1 MKRTGLNMKSICKY
15 LLLLLPVLMQGC
27 REKNR
32 AAEETGNVRKNEAF
46 VIFPDAPKLM
56 DDWSRENT
64 LIVHTLSDAGY
75 LHPTNY
81 SFQNARLILSFTH
94 PALLTVDQ
102 VQLKLSPC
110 LARSLP
116 VVDADELQFT
126 YTLRDEAVWD
136 DGSPVTTEDVI
147 FTFKTSKCPL
157 TDNPLHKSICNN
169 LKTIIPDAGNPKRFT
184 MVMKKRY
191 VQAISMVTDFPILC
205 RKFFDPE
212 NVMGSMT
219 MEQLDDPAFDAGRY
233 PALKRWEAT
242 FNDGKYGNDVQF
254 FYGCGAYKV
263 TAWER
268 GQSVVLEKK
277 SGHWTDHLPEDDIYL
292 HAYPQQIIFKA
303 IKDENAS
310 MLEFKSQT
318 LDASTFITSRV
329 LLDLQRDSLF
339 NRNYHS
345 VFLNSYAFTFIGLN
359 MRPDGLRHKRILDDV
374 NVRHAIA
381 LLTPVD
387 RIIDV
392 VAMGRARRWP
402 SMVSPLKPEFNED
415 LALLPYD
422 VAAASQLL
430 DKAGWKDTDG
440 DNIRDKVVDGE
451 RIPLQL
457 ELLCMVQGNM
467 VKEMTN
473 IIAEGAWP
481 AGVKIV
487 PRPVDGAVLRQQITD
502 HDFDMALSSWAV
514 SSLPEDFSQLWSTNA
529 WATRGSNFTGF
540 GNAASDALID
550 SIAGMLDD
558 TKRIPMVKRLQRII
572 YDEQPYVFMY
582 SPDRKVVIHKRW
594 GNATA
599 TSELPS
605 FIPNNLLLL
614 SAATPFAADVQ

>member
-1 MKRTGLNMKSICKY
+1 MKRMCKY
-15 LLLLLPVLMQGC
+15 LLLFLPVLMSGCAGNDQGKV
-27 REKNR
+27 EQSS
-32 AAEETGNVRKNEAF
+32 ARKNSAF
-46 VIFPDAPKLM
+46 VIFPDATKLM
-56 DDWSRENT
+56 EDWSRENT
-64 LIVHTLSDAGY
+64 LVVHTLSDAGY

-94 PALLTVDQ
+94 PALLTLDQ
-102 VQLKLSPC
+102 VHLQLTPC

-116 VVDADELQFT
+116 EVNADELQFT
-126 YTLRDEAVWD
+126 YTLLDEAVWD
-136 DGSPVTTEDVI
+136 DGSPVTSEDVI
-147 FTFKTSKCPL
+147 FTFKTCKSPL
-157 TDNPLHKSICNN
+157 TDNPLHKPICNN

-184 MVMKKRY
+184 MVMKSRY

-205 RKFFDPE
+205 RKFFDPD
-212 NVMGSMT
+212 NVMGPIT
-219 MEQLDDPAFDAGRY
+219 MEQLDDAAFDAGLF
-233 PALKRWEAT
+233 PAVKQWEAR
-242 FNDGKYGNDVQF
+242 FNDGKYGNEVDY

-263 TAWER
+263 TAWEH
-268 GQSVVLEKK
+268 GQSVILEKK
-277 SGHWTDHLPEDDIYL
+277 SNHWTDRLATENIYL
-292 HAYPQQIIFKA
+292 HAYPQKIIFKA
-303 IKDENAS
+303 IKDENSS
-310 MLEFKSQT
+310 MLEFRSQT

-345 VFLNSYAFTFIGLN
+345 VFLNSYALTFIGLN
-359 MRPDGLRHKRILDDV
+359 MRPDGVRHKKILDDV
-374 NVRHAIA
+374 KVRQAIA

-387 RIIDV
+387 RIIEI

-402 SMVSPLKPEFNED
+402 SMVSPLKPEFDEE
-415 LALLPYD
+415 LKLLPYD
-422 VAAASQLL
+422 IAAASRLL
-430 DKAGWKDTDG
+430 DEAGWTDTDG
-440 DNIRDKVVDGE
+440 DNIRDKIIDGE

-473 IIAEGAWP
+473 IIAEGAYP

-514 SSLPEDFSQLWSTNA
+514 SSLPEDFSQLWSTKA
-529 WATRGSNFTGF
+529 WITKGSNFTGF
-540 GNAASDALID
+540 GNTASDALID

-558 TKRIPMVKRLQRII
+558 SKRIPMVKRLQRMI
-572 YDEQPYVFMY
+572 YDEQPYVFLY
-582 SPDRKVVIHKRW
+582 SPDRKVVIHKRF
-594 GNATA
+594 GNAVA

-614 SAATPFAADVQ
+614 SGAAPVAADVQ